1 MEKELEKLFKNTG
14 KTTVVILIYGV
25 LVREKAIYIAMTLG
39 SLISMLSLY
48 LLYRDAEFIMHAKNN
63 PMRNTLL
70 GYGKR
75 YLIYGIF
82 LWAMIYVDFRWFV
95 GGMLGLL
102 TVKFNILF
110 KMISIHLKYIKEKLK
125 KNKERR

>member
-1 MEKELEKLFKNTG
+1 MDRELEKLFKNTA
-14 KTTVVILIYGV
+14 KTTVVILIYGI
-25 LVREKAIYIAMTLG
+25 LVREKAIYIAMTVG

-48 LLYRDAEFIMHAKNN
+48 FLYRDAEFIMSTQNS
-63 PMRNTLL
+63 PMKNTLL

-75 YLIYGIF
+75 YLLYGIF
-82 LWAMIYVDFRWFV
+82 LWLMIYVDFKWFV

-102 TVKFNILF
+102 TVKFNILL
-110 KMISIHLKYIKEKLK
+110 KMVSIHLKYIKEKLK